1 MWILEEIVS
10 LLGSYSVED
19 LLPTAK
25 CVAPTLFCGPCTDTK
40 INIDQRTC
48 SNIYEQSGNS
58 CLHWL
63 GELSIILNDLRK
75 MGGPGPGDKKIQKLG
90 PIRTEQFLG
99 QAARRSL
106 DLTWQFRLD

>member
-63 GELSIILNDLRK
+63 GESLQITPWSQCKADGPPLVNDL
-75 MGGPGPGDKKIQKLG
+75 PL
-90 PIRTEQFLG
+90 L
-99 QAARRSL
+99 
-106 DLTWQFRLD
+106 